1 MRGGWLDGDIAMTAL
16 KVGQTVEVVGTPHAG
31 LTGIIVNITPSGRYH
46 EVRTDNGVMVF
57 LARQLKAKA

>member
-1 MRGGWLDGDIAMTAL
+1 MTAL

-31 LTGIIVNITPSGRYH
+31 LTGTIVNITPSGRYH

-57 LARQLKAKA
+57 LARQLTAKA